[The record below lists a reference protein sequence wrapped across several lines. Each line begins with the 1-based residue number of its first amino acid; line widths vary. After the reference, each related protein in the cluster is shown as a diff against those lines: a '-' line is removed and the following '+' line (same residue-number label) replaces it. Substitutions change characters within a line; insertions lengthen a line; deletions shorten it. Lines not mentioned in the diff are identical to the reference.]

1 MKNKLPLILIFL
13 PLSHLFAQILPKNLK
28 QAKWQQKVDY
38 QISVELNTQN
48 HTLNGFE
55 TINYINNS
63 PNTLTEIYIHLW
75 PNAYK
80 NRNTAYAI
88 QELGKGN
95 TDFHFA
101 KEEERGYI
109 DSLAFSSEGKSL
121 QWQFLADIDIALIK
135 LAEPLLSG
143 QSIRISTPFFVKLP
157 KVFSRLGQENGV
169 YCITQWYPK
178 PAVYDINGW
187 NPMPYLNQGEFYSEF
202 GKFDVSITVP
212 KNFLVA
218 ATGLV
223 QAEEE
228 KNWWLARAKNP
239 TAEHPATSKTKT
251 VQFIQDSVHDFAWFG
266 SDLFTCANSSVK
278 LSNGKTVE
286 TWMFGKPNDKNK
298 IPKGIEYINEGVKF
312 YSEKVGNYPYSIAQV
327 VITPLVAGAGME
339 YPTIT
344 NCGSNDKTTIVHE
357 LGHNWFYGIIASNER
372 VYPWMDESI
381 NTYYEERNKR
391 ESEID
396 KKEKRNTGFLE
407 SISNIDQSKFLF
419 KYSSRK
425 NNDQAGDL
433 HSAEYT
439 DNNYGAIIYA
449 KNPISF
455 HYLASYLGEP
465 KMDAMMQ
472 AYYNEW
478 KFKHPLPQ
486 DFIDHAQTFT
496 GENLDW
502 FFKDML
508 GSTQKLDYKMV
519 RASVESITIKNK
531 GNLSNTPLAITQIL
545 NDSIRHTAWVNGF
558 SGKKTF
564 QVKDLKFPSS
574 AEAKNLVYTID
585 GEKVGL
591 DLYQQNNS
599 KKVLGKCSECG
610 QLKLKPLLN
619 IEQDNSRQI
628 FWSPVYAFNYSNKS
642 MLGLAFYNSLIPQR
656 KDEFVIMP
664 LYSFGTKDI
673 NGYAQ
678 YWHNFYTQGKVKNIQ
693 LGFKSARFASNGFFY
708 NTGDR
713 NIQTLIADSGY
724 GNYFGP
730 ISYEKFAP
738 FIRFNLKPKN
748 ARSGINQAIEL
759 RYVMVNEQAADRS
772 FAYQFLKDHYSVAEL
787 MYAYNNPNVLYP
799 SQAKINFHKG
809 VQVVNFNRLSA
820 EFIQQ
825 FKISKHKSLASIRV
839 FGGAFL
845 FHEAE
850 VINSKNYDVSG
861 RAYFQGSAR
870 TSINDFL
877 YDDAMIGRELTAGQK
892 DVSGLGRVFS
902 RQVLG
907 GDAGFRNFANIG
919 STNTFLTALN
929 ITLPAPI
936 PLPIGFYGD
945 VSYWQIPH
953 SYLTIGGIAGT
964 TQTYIPSKMQLTYNA
979 GIYLE
984 LVRNI
989 ISLHVPLIYSD
1000 DIKGYFE
1007 NNQFDTLLKRIS
1019 LTINLNKLNPITQI
1033 RDMKL

>member
-63 PNTLTEIYIHLW
+63 PNTLNEIYIHLW
-75 PNAYK
+75 PNGYK
-80 NRNTAYAI
+80 NRNTAYAK
-88 QELGKGN
+88 QELEKGN
-95 TDFHFA
+95 TNFHFA
-101 KEEERGYI
+101 SDEERGYI
-109 DSLAFSSEGKSL
+109 DSLEFKVNGKKL
-121 QWQFLADIDIALIK
+121 DWHFLSDIDIAVIK

-143 QSIRISTPFFVKLP
+143 QSIDISTPFFVKLP
-157 KVFSRLGQENGV
+157 KVFSRLGHEDSI

-178 PAVYDINGW
+178 PAVYDVNGW
-187 NPMPYLNQGEFYSEF
+187 NAMPYLNQGEFYSEF
-202 GKFDVSITVP
+202 GKFDVSINVP

-223 QAEEE
+223 QNEEE
-228 KNWWLARAKNP
+228 RDWWLARTKNP
-239 TAEHPATSKTKT
+239 KAAHPSQEARKI
-251 VQFIQDSVHDFAWFG
+251 VHFIQDSVHDFAWFG
-266 SDLFTCANSSVK
+266 SELFGATNSSVR
-278 LSNGKTVE
+278 LNNGKVVE
-286 TWMFGKPNDKNK
+286 TWLFAKPTANNK
-298 IPKGIEYINEGVKF
+298 IPKGISYVNEGVKF

-372 VYPWMDESI
+372 DHPWMDESI
-381 NTYYEERNKR
+381 NTYYEERHRK
-391 ESEID
+391 ESD
-396 KKEKRNTGFLE
+396 TAKVVKQKSNVFTQLT
-407 SISNIDQSKFLF
+407 NIDQTNFLF
-419 KYSSRK
+419 KYTSRR
-425 NNDQAGDL
+425 NADQAGNL
-433 HSAEYT
+433 HSDKYT
-439 DNNYGAIIYA
+439 DNNYGAILYA
-449 KNPISF
+449 KNPLSF
-455 HYLASYLGEP
+455 HYLASYLGQP
-465 KMDAMMQ
+465 KFDNMMQ
-472 AYYNEW
+472 AYFENW

-502 FFKDML
+502 FFKDVL
-508 GSTQKLDYKMV
+508 GSTQKMDYKMV
-519 RASVESITIKNK
+519 KVNSQEITLQNK
-531 GNLSNTPLAITQIL
+531 GDFASPVAISQIQNDTIINT
-545 NDSIRHTAWVNGF
+545 RWVPGF
-558 SGKKTF
+558 TGKKTF
-564 QVKDLKFPSS
+564 SVADLQFPPSQDAKHLVYSIDREKQSIDLYPQNNAKAVRGNCESCAKLKF
-574 AEAKNLVYTID
+574 
-585 GEKVGL
+585 
-591 DLYQQNNS
+591 Q
-599 KKVLGKCSECG
+599 
-610 QLKLKPLLN
+610 PLLN
-619 IEQDNSRQI
+619 LESSHAKQV
-628 FWSPVYAFNYSNKS
+628 FWSPVYAFNYSNRS
-642 MLGLAFYNSLIPQR
+642 MLGLAFYNSLIPQK
-656 KDEFVIMP
+656 KDEFVFMP
-664 LYSFGTKDI
+664 VYSFGTKDI

-678 YWHNFYTQGKVKNIQ
+678 YWHNFYTQGKIKNIQ

-772 FAYQFLKDHYSVAEL
+772 FAYQFMKDHYSVAEL

-809 VQVVNFNRLSA
+809 VQIVNFNRLSA

-877 YDDAMIGRELTAGQK
+877 YDDAMIGRELTAGQR

-945 VSYWQIPH
+945 ISYWQIPH
-953 SYLTIGGIAGT
+953 SYLIVGGTAGT

-989 ISLHVPLIYSD
+989 ISLHVPLIYSN

-1019 LTINLNKLNPITQI
+1019 FTINLNKLNPITQI
-1033 RDMKL
+1033 RDIKF